1 MMTPTTRLYVGAIL
15 LSTVANGF
23 TSIPRPAGQTCHQ
36 SKTTSASSSSSS
48 SSLHGSSSD
57 RARSEREFED
67 MMGNDWR
74 AFRAKLVAQ
83 EANGGIPVAP
93 RTVHAHHR
101 EQQQRQQQ
109 QHHNQDKSLNRQSQ
123 LGDIF
128 ARSISSIFDGGN
140 TNQMPLQHKSN
151 PSANHRGRRQ
161 YEEDMY
167 SSEPFSSNND
177 HGLHNTL
184 QSYDDP
190 FVSAAELPLFFPET
204 KINKHRW
211 AHEIPHV
218 EPGCVLIAN
227 EKLGGV
233 FHQTVVL
240 IIQNCERRGAIGM
253 VINRYVFICAVAALP
268 SLLYCHERHK

>member
-1 MMTPTTRLYVGAIL
+1 MTPTTRLYVGAIL
-15 LSTVANGF
+15 LSTLADGF
-23 TSIPRPAGQTCHQ
+23 TSIPRPAGHIRHL
-36 SKTTSASSSSSS
+36 SKTTSSSS
-48 SSLHGSSSD
+48 SSLHGSSD
-57 RARSEREFED
+57 RARFEREFED

-93 RTVHAHHR
+93 STIHAHHR
-101 EQQQRQQQ
+101 EQQRQQ
-109 QHHNQDKSLNRQSQ
+109 QHHHKQDKSLNRQSQ

-151 PSANHRGRRQ
+151 PSANHRGRTL

-177 HGLHNTL
+177 HHGLHNTL

-204 KINKHRW
+204 KIDKHRW

-218 EPGCVLIAN
+218 EPGGVLIAN

-240 IIQNCERRGAIGM
+240 IIQHCERRGTIGI
-253 VINRYVFICAVAALP
+253 VINRYVFL
-268 SLLYCHERHK
+268 SLLLLYYHCVVMNDTITHQQNQ